1 MMTPRSTWQQ
11 VVRHLGIS
19 VSNLQLIDLPRQLDF
34 MDLNREKY
42 QKIIKSMYQLRDL
55 WGENVL
61 TWGSLVR

>member
-1 MMTPRSTWQQ
+1 MMTPHSTWQQ

-34 MDLNREKY
+34 MVLNRGKY
-42 QKIIKSMYQLRDL
+42 QKIIKSMEQLRYL